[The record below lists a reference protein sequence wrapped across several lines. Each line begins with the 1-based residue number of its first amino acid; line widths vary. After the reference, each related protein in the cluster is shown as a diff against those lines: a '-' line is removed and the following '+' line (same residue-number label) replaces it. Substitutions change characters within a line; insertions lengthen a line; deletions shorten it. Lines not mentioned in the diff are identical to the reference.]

1 MKILIIVPPITQFS
15 SIKRVELDCE
25 GSGTEQDPA
34 IITASEQLPGFFRI
48 IDTHFYI
55 NIVNCY
61 TSIIISNCTNISIIN
76 CKFKL
81 LAFEKCAKMKIRDCI
96 IKSSSA
102 WISSELEFEGCS
114 FKKLKIHQS
123 RVLNFTNCSIA
134 KLKEVESRVVTFK
147 NTSIQKKDPYI
158 EDPEEIKKLVEFLEL
173 DKVKKSIR
181 TLYYSFAMDVKE
193 IGLKLEKKFKIELH
207 YARGNKVLE
216 LKSPILYE
224 KIANIL
230 GFQSLQQCWSD
241 RYAYKNVR
249 RYDLI

>member
-1 MKILIIVPPITQFS
+1 MKILVIVPPITQFS
-15 SIKRVELDCE
+15 RLKHLELECE

-34 IITASEQLPGFFRI
+34 IITASEQLPDFFRI
-48 IDTHFYI
+48 INTHLYI
-55 NIVNCY
+55 KIINCY
-61 TSIIISNCTNISIIN
+61 TSIIISGCTNISIIN

-96 IKSSSA
+96 IKRSSVS
-102 WISSELEFEGCS
+102 ISRELEFEGCS
-114 FKKLKIHQS
+114 FKKLKIRQS
-123 RVLNFTNCSIA
+123 RILNFTNCSIA
-134 KLKEVESRVVTFK
+134 KLKEVENRVVTFK

-158 EDPEEIKKLVEFLEL
+158 EDPEEIKKLAEFLEL

-181 TLYYSFAMDVKE
+181 TLYYGFVMDVKE
-193 IGLKLEKKFKIELH
+193 IGLKLEKEFKIDLL
-207 YARGNKVLE
+207 YTRGNKALE
-216 LKSPILYE
+216 LKSPILYD

-230 GFQSLQQCWSD
+230 GFKSLKDCWSD